1 MSGTYRHIKDCWI
14 GSSLQFVA
22 YPLTIPVFSCR
33 FLPLP
38 LTIFVTYHRTR
49 VSFPAYL
56 FVIIY
61 KKIFP
66 YEWYGFCSLWLQD
79 VYAIREGTV
88 NQNRFLGICLI
99 FLIIIFIFIQ
109 PAYVGPGGIFAKDLL
124 SNFWVKL
131 VLALM
136 ALTCLPL
143 AFYIYIRDIA
153 LDEHHFYDLRR
164 PA

>member
-1 MSGTYRHIKDCWI
+1 MDFAHFEGR
-14 GSSLQFVA
+14 
-22 YPLTIPVFSCR
+22 
-33 FLPLP
+33 
-38 LTIFVTYHRTR
+38 IFM
-49 VSFPAYL
+49 L
-56 FVIIY
+56 F
-61 KKIFP
+61 
-66 YEWYGFCSLWLQD
+66 GG
-79 VYAIREGTV
+79 AIV

-153 LDEHHFYDLRR
+153 LDEHHFYHLRR
-164 PA
+164 SA